1 MRLTSGVESRS
12 KARLRRPP
20 ARQMLGH
27 FGRRLRS
34 RCSRPKCCRWRN
46 PAHEARVAANKRAMV
61 LACGHSHRDRFQRPL
76 AERIAARGESEA
88 RKLSSAVHRP
98 SAQPSH
104 RDPSSA
110 QRHLASRHCAPQGST
125 ELRAASTAAPR
136 GLAPSSDRALAD
148 RPTRT
153 ARRILHSTSFRL
165 SRRAGALRSYCG
177 GPTHRCSNASLEN
190 YPALSRRNL
199 SQADCKRPHR
209 GHPSRRSGLPPLAD
223 PPDFIDRRLVDR
235 GLCAQ
240 GQAGGTSSPPVRW
253 SACSRRCC
261 SHRCAERT

>member
-88 RKLSSAVHRP
+88 RKLLCRSSTERAAFASRSVVRPASSRFASLRPAREYRTPSGEHSSASRSCSIIGPSSCRPANTHSEKNPSQHFLQALQTCWRSTQLLRRNDPSLFQRELGKLSRPQPAESEPSRLQAPAPGAPLKAKWATARGPAGLHRP
-98 SAQPSH
+98 P
-104 RDPSSA
+104 
-110 QRHLASRHCAPQGST
+110 
-125 ELRAASTAAPR
+125 
-136 GLAPSSDRALAD
+136 
-148 RPTRT
+148 
-153 ARRILHSTSFRL
+153 AR
-165 SRRAGALRSYCG
+165 
-177 GPTHRCSNASLEN
+177 
-190 YPALSRRNL
+190 
-199 SQADCKRPHR
+199 
-209 GHPSRRSGLPPLAD
+209 
-223 PPDFIDRRLVDR
+223 
-235 GLCAQ
+235 
-240 GQAGGTSSPPVRW
+240 
-253 SACSRRCC
+253 
-261 SHRCAERT
+261 